1 MDRRGREPG
10 NSYSQAGAED
20 QDVDS
25 ISPKGKL
32 HRRDFL
38 GMSAAAAG
46 LEALSPLFRR
56 AAQNM
61 PGPSSKD
68 AAHTFG
74 WHDEQFLLD
83 GKPFQ
88 ILSGEMHYARI
99 PREYWRDR
107 LKKLKSMGLNTVSTY
122 MFWNFHEPQP
132 GEFNFKGR
140 HNAAA
145 FIRLAQEE
153 GLWVILRPGPYSCAE
168 WDFGGFPAWL
178 LATPGISVRSTD
190 PRFLSVSK
198 RYMQHVG
205 AELAPLQI
213 THGGPI
219 LMTQVENEYG
229 SFGDD
234 HNYMHAIRK
243 MLIDAGF
250 DVPLFTAD
258 GPTPRMLSG
267 GTLPDVLS
275 FINFDSDPA
284 AQFESFARF
293 RRNVPRMCAEF
304 YPGWFDHWG
313 EIHHR
318 GNPQNLMQGVE
329 WMLSNG
335 VSFNL
340 YMFHGG
346 TSFGF
351 MNGANFGKAYE
362 PDVTSYDYDA
372 PLDEAGRPRAKYF
385 DLQKLIHQHAP
396 AAAIPPLPAPLPV
409 ISIPRFDLTESARLD
424 SLLGNPIHSDTPK
437 PMESVGQ
444 SYGFILYRW
453 SPERPTQGR
462 LSITRMSDYALIYQG
477 DSKLAELD
485 RRFEQNAADVNLAPA
500 QPMDILVENMG
511 RINYGPHMVNDRK
524 GITEKV
530 TLDGIELKGWQI
542 FPIPLDNLD
551 RLQFSPR
558 PKRGPRFYRGSFQLA
573 NLGDTFLD
581 MRGWG
586 KGHVWVN
593 GHHLGRFWKIGPQ
606 QTLFCPAPWLST
618 GANEIIV
625 LELETT
631 GGTTIQALKDPV
643 FETVE
648 IE

>member
-1 MDRRGREPG
+1 MDIRSSGRKLRRRE
-10 NSYSQAGAED
+10 
-20 QDVDS
+20 
-25 ISPKGKL
+25 
-32 HRRDFL
+32 FL
-38 GMSAAAAG
+38 GAAATAAA
-46 LEALSPLFRR
+46 LEALSPLLLHARKST
-56 AAQNM
+56 AT
-61 PGPSSKD
+61 PSSKGP
-68 AAHTFG
+68 AHTFG
-74 WHDEQFLLD
+74 WQGEQFLLD

-107 LKKLKSMGLNTVSTY
+107 LKKLKAMGLNTVSTY
-122 MFWNFHEPQP
+122 MFWNFHEPKP
-132 GEFNFKGR
+132 GEFTFRER
-140 HNAAA
+140 HDAAA
-145 FIRLAQEE
+145 FIRTAQEE
-153 GLWVILRPGPYSCAE
+153 DLWVILRPGPYSCAE
-168 WDFGGFPAWL
+168 WDFGGFPGWL
-178 LATPGISVRSTD
+178 LATPDIRVRSSD
-190 PRFLSVSK
+190 PRFLSAAR
-198 RYMQHVG
+198 RYMLHVG
-205 AELAPLQI
+205 VELAPLQI
-213 THGGPI
+213 TRGGPI

-229 SFGDD
+229 SFGSD
-234 HNYMHAIRK
+234 HNYVGAIRQ
-243 MLIDAGF
+243 MIVDAGF

-267 GTLPDVLS
+267 GTLPGVLS
-275 FINFDSDPA
+275 FINFGSDPA
-284 AQFESFARF
+284 QQFKEFSRF
-293 RRNVPRMCAEF
+293 RAHVPRMCAEF

-313 EIHHR
+313 EIHHH
-318 GNPQNLMQGVE
+318 GNNQNLMDGVE

-372 PLDEAGRPRAKYF
+372 PLDEAGRPRPKYF

-396 AAAIPPLPAPLPV
+396 AAGVSPLPAALPM
-409 ISIPRFDLTESARLD
+409 ISIPRFELTESARLD
-424 SLLGNPIHSDTPK
+424 SLLGDPVLSNAPK

-453 SPERPTQGR
+453 SPKRPTQGR
-462 LSITRMSDYALIYQG
+462 LSITSMSDYALIYQG

-485 RRFEQNAADVNLAPA
+485 RRFKQNAVDVNLAPA
-500 QPMDILVENMG
+500 QPMDILIENMG
-511 RINYGPHMVNDRK
+511 RINYGPHLVNDRK

-530 TLDGIELKGWQI
+530 TLDGKELKGWQI
-542 FPIPLDNLD
+542 FPLPLDNLAQ
-551 RLQFSPR
+551 LQFLPR
-558 PKRGPRFYRGSFQLA
+558 PQRGPRFYRGSFQLA
-573 NLGDTFLD
+573 SLGDTFLD

-593 GHHLGRFWKIGPQ
+593 GHHMGRFWKIGPQ
-606 QTLFCPAPWLST
+606 QTLFCPAPWLRT
-618 GANEIIV
+618 GVNEIIV

-631 GGTTIQALKDPV
+631 GETSIQSLKDPV

-648 IE
+648 ID

>member
-1 MDRRGREPG
+1 MDIGSSRGKLDRRG
-10 NSYSQAGAED
+10 
-20 QDVDS
+20 
-25 ISPKGKL
+25 
-32 HRRDFL
+32 FL
-38 GMSAAAAG
+38 GAAATAAG
-46 LEALSPLFRR
+46 LEALSPLLLLVR
-56 AAQNM
+56 QNSASA
-61 PGPSSKD
+61 SSKV
-68 AAHTFG
+68 AAHTFS

-122 MFWNFHEPQP
+122 MFWNFHEPRP
-132 GEFNFKGR
+132 GEFNFMGR
-140 HNAAA
+140 HDAAT
-145 FIRLAQEE
+145 FIRTAQEE

-178 LATPGISVRSTD
+178 LATPGIRVRSSD
-190 PRFLSVSK
+190 PRFLSAAR
-198 RYMQHVG
+198 RYMMHVG
-205 AELAPLQI
+205 VELAPLQI
-213 THGGPI
+213 TNGGPI

-229 SFGDD
+229 SFGED
-234 HNYMHAIRK
+234 HNYMRAIRN
-243 MLIDAGF
+243 MVVDAGF
-250 DVPLFTAD
+250 EVPLFTAD

-267 GTLPDVLS
+267 GTLPGVLS

-284 AQFESFARF
+284 RQFERFARF

-313 EIHHR
+313 EIHHH
-318 GNPQNLMQGVE
+318 GNLQNLMQGVE

-362 PDVTSYDYDA
+362 PDATSYDYDA

-385 DLQKLIHQHAP
+385 DLEKLIHRHMP
-396 AAAIPPLPAPLPV
+396 ATSIPPLPAPLPM
-409 ISIPRFDLTESARLD
+409 ISIPRFDLTECARMD
-424 SLLGNPIHSDTPK
+424 SLLGNPILSDTPK
-437 PMESVGQ
+437 PMETVGQ
-444 SYGFILYRW
+444 SFGFILYRW
-453 SPERPTQGR
+453 SPQRPTQGR
-462 LSITRMSDYALIYQG
+462 LNITSMSDYALIYQG

-485 RRFEQNAADVNLAPA
+485 RRFKQNAVDVNLAPA
-500 QPMDILVENMG
+500 QPMDILIENMG

-542 FPIPLDNLD
+542 FPLPLDNLA
-551 RLQFSPR
+551 RLQFSPK
-558 PKRGPRFYRGSFQLA
+558 PKRGPRFYRGGFQLA
-573 NLGDTFLD
+573 SVGDTFLD

-606 QTLFCPAPWLST
+606 QTLFCPAPWLRN

-631 GGTTIQALKDPV
+631 GGSSIESLKDPV
-643 FETVE
+643 YETVE
-648 IE
+648 ID

>member
-1 MDRRGREPG
+1 MD
-10 NSYSQAGAED
+10 S
-20 QDVDS
+20 V
-25 ISPKGKL
+25 SPRGKL
-32 HRRDFL
+32 NRRDFL
-38 GMSAAAAG
+38 GMSAIAGG

-56 AAQNM
+56 AAQKAI
-61 PGPSSKD
+61 GPSSKD

-74 WHDEQFLLD
+74 WRGEQFLLD

-107 LKKLKSMGLNTVSTY
+107 LKKLKSMGLNTLSTY

-140 HNAAA
+140 HDAAA
-145 FIRLAQEE
+145 FIRMAQEE
-153 GLWVILRPGPYSCAE
+153 GLWVMLRPGPYSCAE

-178 LATPGISVRSTD
+178 FATPGISVRSSD
-190 PRFLSVSK
+190 PRFLSAAR

-219 LMTQVENEYG
+219 LMIQVENEYG

-234 HNYMHAIRK
+234 HAYMRAIRK
-243 MLIDAGF
+243 MIIDAGF

-258 GPTPRMLSG
+258 GPTTRMLSG

-284 AQFESFARF
+284 AQFQSFGRF

-313 EIHHR
+313 EIHHH
-318 GNPQNLMQGVE
+318 GNLQNLMQGVE
-329 WMLSNG
+329 WMLLNG

-351 MNGANFGKAYE
+351 MNGANFGQAYE

-372 PLDEAGRPRAKYF
+372 PLDEAGRPRAKYI
-385 DLQKLIHQHAP
+385 DLQKLIHQHSVATT
-396 AAAIPPLPAPLPV
+396 IPPLPAPLPV
-409 ISIPRFDLTESARLD
+409 ISIPRFDLTDSARLD
-424 SLLGNPIHSDTPK
+424 SLLGNPINSDMPK
-437 PMESVGQ
+437 SMESVGQ

-485 RRFEQNAADVNLAPA
+485 RRFKQNAVDVNLAPA

-542 FPIPLDNLD
+542 FPIPLDNLA
-551 RLQFSPR
+551 RLQFSTR

-573 NLGDTFLD
+573 KLGDTFLD

-593 GHHLGRFWKIGPQ
+593 DHHLGRFWKIGPQ
-606 QTLFCPAPWLST
+606 QTLFCPAPWLRT

-631 GGTTIQALKDPV
+631 GGSSIQGLQDPV

-648 IE
+648 ID